1 MERQS
6 SSSAHD
12 QITPGQSCIQRTER
26 ETTML
31 PRDCLTHARPEYFNV
46 FSTRSLF
53 WGFQVLFCLLVSVRP
68 VYAYLDTGTVNALL
82 QGLLGGIAV
91 AAASLSLFWQRIR
104 DYFSSLKKKN
114 ETDASN
120 KEAKEREETD

>member
-1 MERQS
+1 
-6 SSSAHD
+6 
-12 QITPGQSCIQRTER
+12 
-26 ETTML
+26 
-31 PRDCLTHARPEYFNV
+31 
-46 FSTRSLF
+46 
-53 WGFQVLFCLLVSVRP
+53 VRP